1 MDSHAAT
8 ADQLGKIL
16 KARRKELNL
25 TQKEAAEKRGLL
37 PKTVSLLE
45 NNPERCS
52 IESLYKYLSA
62 LDIRLQIQS
71 KGFINV
77 DTEW

>member
-1 MDSHAAT
+1 MDSHAPT

-16 KARRKELNL
+16 RGRRKELNL

-62 LDIRLQIQS
+62 LDIQIQVQS
-71 KGFINV
+71 KDLVIEA
-77 DTEW
+77 EW